1 MPDLDALT
9 AELLRAPKYRQLD
22 LPPETARALLEQE
35 LPRHRTT
42 RAAIKAARE
51 KLHQIVAPYLGDPD
65 YPGAITALQAAFAA
79 GPQQVRNT
87 CAALMQAHASTH
99 ERLPLLDSLYPRLF
113 ALTGQPQTILDLA
126 CALHPLSFPWMGLP
140 NSTRYHA
147 YDLHGPRCQ
156 LLAHY
161 FALQGLPPLV
171 EQADILVHPP
181 QIEAD
186 VAFFFKEAHRFEQRQ
201 HGCNRPF
208 WQALHVRWLLVSL
221 PITDLTGHHS
231 LLERQRRLVYDTL
244 DGLPWPVEEVL
255 IGSEMVFC
263 IRKPD

>member
-1 MPDLDALT
+1 MPDVDELT
-9 AELLRAPKYRQLD
+9 AELLQAPKYRALA
-22 LPPETARALLEQE
+22 LPPETVRSLLEQE
-35 LPRHRTT
+35 LARHRNPRT
-42 RAAIKAARE
+42 AIKAARE

-65 YPGAITALQAAFAA
+65 YAAAAVALQAAFAA
-79 GPQQVRNT
+79 GEQAVRQT
-87 CAALMQAHASTH
+87 CTQLMAAHASTH
-99 ERLPLLDSLYPRLF
+99 ERIALLEHFYPRLF

-126 CALHPLSFPWMGLP
+126 CGLNPLSFPWMGLP
-140 NSTRYHA
+140 TSTRYHA

-181 QIEAD
+181 QVQAD

-201 HGCNRPF
+201 HGCNRAF
-208 WQALHVRWLLVSL
+208 WQALNVRWLLVSL

-231 LLERQRRLVYDTL
+231 LLERQRRLIYETL
-244 DGLPWPVEEVL
+244 SGLPWPVEEIL

-263 IRKPD
+263 IRKAD